1 MHIWTDEPVREIWH
15 QLRYLKSPANL
26 SSLMSGRIRSSRIEL
41 WPDSDDLKRRAY
53 EISSCIEQADQYFHA
68 AQGVGLATKPLLQ
81 FYGAQ
86 ALAKALI
93 VASDNAINLNDLRYH
108 GLSTRAS
115 IAVGDER
122 EVLQRYSNEQAD
134 WTIEEEFAV
143 THDGVFLCLAKVVG
157 DKVPA
162 KGQVLRFKELLRI
175 TPDFSLFARH
185 YGEPSHT
192 FYLVGEPKIESDGCF
207 FIRFFNTDKDT
218 VRRVFPEFGD
228 DYEVIDP
235 HNRPGFRSR
244 KRVENKPDFGVEIR
258 GAMAGTYFVRPH
270 PSGIVLPLSVN
281 QGRYCVSR
289 NS

>member
-1 MHIWTDEPVREIWH
+1 M
-15 QLRYLKSPANL
+15 
-26 SSLMSGRIRSSRIEL
+26 
-41 WPDSDDLKRRAY
+41 
-53 EISSCIEQADQYFHA
+53 
-68 AQGVGLATKPLLQ
+68 
-81 FYGAQ
+81 
-86 ALAKALI
+86 
-93 VASDNAINLNDLRYH
+93 
-108 GLSTRAS
+108 
-115 IAVGDER
+115 
-122 EVLQRYSNEQAD
+122 
-134 WTIEEEFAV
+134 
-143 THDGVFLCLAKVVG
+143 
-157 DKVPA
+157 
-162 KGQVLRFKELLRI
+162 RFKELLRI

-270 PSGIVLPLSVN
+270 PSGIVLPLSVLFAAQFIISN
-281 QGRYCVSR
+281 VVRYKPAFWMSVLDGTNTGAASLVEALCNLMERRFPCDVLESLWNER
-289 NS
+289 FTFGAPGYMT